1 MLIDRSDAPVL
12 TELGY
17 QVLRL
22 SATGMMTDE
31 VAAHLR
37 IGADEVRRHLIVAM
51 AALGARSKLEAV
63 VLAVGL
69 GLVTLPGAGAR
80 PRPG

>member
-1 MLIDRSDAPVL
+1 MSIDRSDAPVL

-31 VAAHLR
+31 VAEHLG
-37 IGADEVRRHLIVAM
+37 IGADEVRLHIGRAM
-51 AALGARSKLEAV
+51 VALGARSKLEAV

-80 PRPG
+80 PAPA